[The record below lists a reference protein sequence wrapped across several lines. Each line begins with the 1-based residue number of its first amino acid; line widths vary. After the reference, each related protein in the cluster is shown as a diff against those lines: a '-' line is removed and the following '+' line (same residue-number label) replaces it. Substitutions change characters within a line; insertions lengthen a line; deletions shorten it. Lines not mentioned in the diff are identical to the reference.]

1 MTDIYSTEADFEA
14 EITLLTPEQ
23 GGRNL
28 PPHNYI
34 RWDLGYTDRKPDDP
48 IYMIW
53 PNFLDDRGF
62 PIPKGVPIEGRMIA
76 RMHILVKE
84 MVGFHRQRLLV
95 GTEFNCH
102 EGRRVVAKGIVTKL
116 LALQS

>member
-14 EITLLTPEQ
+14 EIRILGPEE
-23 GGRNL
+23 GGRNS
-28 PPHNYI
+28 PPHNFI
-34 RWDLGYTDRKPDDP
+34 RWDLGYIDREPDDP

-53 PNFLDDRGF
+53 PNFLDDNGF
-62 PIPKGVPIEGRMIA
+62 PIPKGVPIEGNKIA

-84 MVGFHRQRLLV
+84 MLDFHRQRLAV

-102 EGRRVVAKGIVTKL
+102 EGRRIVATGKVTKL
-116 LALQS
+116 LALGT

>member
-14 EITLLTPEQ
+14 EITILTPEQ
-23 GGRNL
+23 DGRNY

-53 PNFLDDRGF
+53 PVFLDGRGS
-62 PIPKGVPIEGRMIA
+62 PIPKGVPIEGVLVA

-84 MVGFHRQRLLV
+84 TLSFHRLRLLV

-102 EGRRVVAKGIVTKL
+102 EGPRVVARGKVTKL
-116 LALQS
+116 LALKS

>member
-1 MTDIYSTEADFEA
+1 MTDIYLTEADFEA

-23 GGRNL
+23 GGRTQPL
-28 PPHNYI
+28 YNYI
-34 RWDLGYTDRKPDDP
+34 RWDLGYMDKRPDDP

-53 PNFLDDRGF
+53 PNFLDEQGS

-76 RMHILVKE
+76 KMHILVKE

-102 EGRRVVAKGIVTKL
+102 EGSGVVAKGIVTKL
-116 LALQS
+116 LALKS